1 MNIEKGADGI
11 FYHFLTFSIN
21 LKSDCSIIYY
31 LLLAD
36 VIKAAHT

>member
-21 LKSDCSIIYY
+21 LKSEIRLLNN

-36 VIKAAHT
+36 VKAAHT